1 VPGDVKGGTAGE
13 AVTVLPGGRR
23 VAGPGWSLRAER
35 VDMLGAARWRALVG
49 IRRGLK
55 LLVTGTGQP
64 DQLWVEAWAGEPG
77 QSAGVAVVDTGNAGP
92 AVARV
97 PVCRCGEPG
106 CGNAGVQ
113 LSKQLAD
120 DELPA
125 LVDLLRELPWTA
137 AAPVR
142 SNVLRGRGLAA
153 MDERRADPAADAAW
167 YAYSPLT
174 GKSRYPG
181 PPGSDQPAS

>member
-1 VPGDVKGGTAGE
+1 MGETVTA
-13 AVTVLPGGRR
+13 LPGCRR
-23 VAGPGWSLRAER
+23 VVGPGWSLRAER
-35 VDMLGAARWRALVG
+35 VDLLGAARWRALVG
-49 IRRGLK
+49 VRRGLK

-77 QSAGVAVVDTGNAGP
+77 QSAGVAVVDAGNAGP
-92 AVARV
+92 AVAPV
-97 PVCRCGEPG
+97 PVCGCGEPG

-125 LVDLLRELPWTA
+125 LAALLRELPWTA
-137 AAPVR
+137 AGPGR
-142 SNVLRGRGLAA
+142 PSVLRGRGLAA
-153 MDERRADPAADAAW
+153 MEERRADPAADGAW
-167 YAYSPLT
+167 HAYSPLT

-181 PPGSDQPAS
+181 QPSSDQPAS